1 MIFVG
6 VEDPENVLI
15 LIAICDRG
23 AQIIWLKQNNVSAA
37 NSARV
42 RFNFFPAY
50 SDYSPI
56 HAAKRAQLQHRS
68 ICLGFSHIHHI
79 TIEIASY
86 VLQIQIYYHIQTY
99 TILFCTISNILY
111 MYINT
116 ILYISNLYTR
126 TCSNIRR
133 LRVINRTHSKR
144 TS

>member
-23 AQIIWLKQNNVSAA
+23 AQIVWLKQNNVSAA

-99 TILFCTISNILY
+99 TILFYTI
-111 MYINT
+111 
-116 ILYISNLYTR
+116 
-126 TCSNIRR
+126 TC
-133 LRVINRTHSKR
+133 K
-144 TS
+144 